1 MEQIL
6 EQFLNFEIMLKVW
19 PLLLRGLATTLYLC
33 LLVIPLGLAGGLL
46 VALLMLASGRT
57 TQWLLIALVD
67 LFRAAPPLVLLIL
80 IYSGLPFA
88 GIKLSPTAA
97 VCLAFFCNTSSYYG
111 EIYRAGIESIGRG
124 QWEAARSTGLNACQ
138 TVGFVVLPQAVR
150 NVLPDLIS
158 NTVEVVKLTSIAS
171 VVSFPE
177 LLYSADMA
185 RSLTYNS
192 SPVVLAAIVYLVL
205 LWPLVRLVSRLE
217 RGVATH

>member
-19 PLLLRGLATTLYLC
+19 PLLLRGLGTKLYLC
-33 LLVIPLGLAGGLL
+33 VLVIPLGLAGGLL

-138 TVGFVVLPQAVR
+138 TVGYVVLPQALR